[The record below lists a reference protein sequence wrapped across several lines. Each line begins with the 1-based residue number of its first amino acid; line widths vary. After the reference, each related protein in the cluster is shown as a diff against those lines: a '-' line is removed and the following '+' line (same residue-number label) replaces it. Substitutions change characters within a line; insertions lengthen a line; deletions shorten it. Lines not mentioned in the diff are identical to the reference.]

1 MNITPANANYRAAA
15 GVQGPQGTFFGA
27 TEYTGSIEILL
38 TNEAEY
44 RKWQAASEIQMHALW
59 DTPWKLAGS
68 TNYQLSASI
77 PAYLENVQVQNSDD
91 KYVLSGDFRVVRND
105 NFPFSMQLRNGV
117 PGAAYIQTAV

>member
-15 GVQGPQGTFFGA
+15 GVQGPQGSFFGA

-44 RKWQAASEIQMHALW
+44 KKWLNASEIQMHGLW

-68 TNYQLSASI
+68 TNKQLSASI
-77 PAYLENVQVQNSDD
+77 PAFLENVQVQDSDG
-91 KYVLSGDFRVVRND
+91 KYILGGDFRVVRND
-105 NFPFSMQLRNGV
+105 NFPFSFALTNGV
-117 PGAAYIQTAV
+117 PGRAYSGT